1 MKIQLSDHFTY
12 GKLLRFVAPSIVMM
26 VFTSIYGVVD
36 GLFVSNFVGKTAFA
50 AINLIMPVATGLGSL
65 GFMIGTGG
73 SALVSK
79 TLGEGDS
86 ERASRL
92 FTMLVIVSAIGGTVL
107 AAIGILITKPV
118 AIAFGAT
125 DRMLDDA
132 VLYNVVLMCGLPFF
146 TLQNVFACFMA
157 TAEKPKLGLGVTV
170 LAGVT
175 NMALDA
181 VLIVGLNLGVLGA
194 ALATV
199 ASQVVGAAVPVI
211 YFINKNNSSLLR
223 FVKPEFDFKAL
234 LKVCG
239 NGSSELMTNLS
250 ISVVNMAYNF
260 QLLKIAGE
268 NGVAA
273 YGTIMYVNWMFISIF
288 LGFSLGT
295 SPIIG
300 FHYGLGNRAELKN
313 VLKKCLV
320 TVGTTGVVLAGTAM
334 ALSTPLAKLF
344 VGYDETLFRM
354 TARGFLIYSTAFFI
368 NGFNVFGSSFFTA
381 LNNGLVSAIISFG
394 RLLLFQMIVVFTLP
408 LLMGLD
414 GIWLSIT
421 VAEFLALIVTVIFFA
436 ANRKKYGY

>member
-50 AINLIMPVATGLGSL
+50 AVNLIMPVATGLGAL
-65 GFMIGTGG
+65 GFMMGTGG
-73 SALVSK
+73 SALVAK
-79 TLGEGDS
+79 TLGEGQS

-92 FTMLVIVSAIGGTVL
+92 FTMLVIVAALGGAVL
-107 AAIGILITKPV
+107 AVVGIFITKPV
-118 AIAFGAT
+118 AVALGAT
-125 DRMLDDA
+125 GEMLENA
-132 VLYNVVLMCGLPFF
+132 TVYSVTLLSGLPFF

-157 TAEKPKLGLGVTV
+157 TAEKPKLGLAITV
-170 LAGVT
+170 AAGVT
-175 NMALDA
+175 NMILDA
-181 VLIVGLNLGVLGA
+181 VFIVGLKLGVLGA

-199 ASQVVGAAVPVI
+199 ASQIVGSVVPVI
-211 YFINKNNSSLLR
+211 YFLNKNNSSLLR
-223 FVKPEFDFKAL
+223 FLKPEFDFKSL

-250 ISVVNMAYNF
+250 ISVVNMAYNY

-273 YGTIMYVNWMFISIF
+273 YGTIMYVNWIFISIF

-313 VLKKCLV
+313 VLRKCLV
-320 TVGTTGVVLAGTAM
+320 VVGATGVVLAGTAM
-334 ALSTPLAKLF
+334 ALSTPLAELF
-344 VGYDETLFRM
+344 VGYDETLLQM
-354 TARGFLIYSTAFFI
+354 TARGFLIYSTAFFV

-381 LNNGLVSAIISFG
+381 LNNGLVSAVISFG

-421 VAEFLALIVTVIFFA
+421 VAELMALIVTAIFFA
-436 ANRKKYGY
+436 TNRKKYGY